1 MNTNR
6 YSLAAWA
13 SVASVLVF
21 VPEIIFT
28 FIYDAGFSAGAQG
41 LGPVAALLLI
51 KTALSAYAL
60 YRLRDYLNERFE
72 FHQVD
77 TLVMLMIIGGILFS
91 LVATAARAWSGE
103 MATWASMGM
112 LLGVGLPLG
121 AITMLFGYR
130 IRRVNGR
137 LGGFKNAFAYMNMGA
152 PLCFLTVVLAPL
164 GLVLMAA
171 SQVLLALIFF
181 NSEEEGL
188 EFV

>member
-41 LGPVAALLLI
+41 PAAALLLI

-72 FHQVD
+72 FH
-77 TLVMLMIIGGILFS
+77 
-91 LVATAARAWSGE
+91 
-103 MATWASMGM
+103 
-112 LLGVGLPLG
+112 
-121 AITMLFGYR
+121 
-130 IRRVNGR
+130 
-137 LGGFKNAFAYMNMGA
+137 
-152 PLCFLTVVLAPL
+152 
-164 GLVLMAA
+164 
-171 SQVLLALIFF
+171 
-181 NSEEEGL
+181 EGCCSPWQPPPPGPGP
-188 EFV
+188 VRWPPGSR

>member
-41 LGPVAALLLI
+41 PAAALLLI

-77 TLVMLMIIGGILFS
+77 TLVILMIIGGVLLS
-91 LVATAARAWSGE
+91 LAATAARAWSGE
-103 MATWASMGM
+103 MATWVTMTL

-121 AITMLFGYR
+121 AITMVFGYR

-137 LGGFKNAFAYMNMGA
+137 LGGFKNAFAYLNIGA

-181 NSEEEGL
+181 NSDEEGL